1 MSRGERRSA
10 RDGPADSAG
19 LVDYWKFDDAPG
31 SLTAKDSVTT
41 AGHMAHDGTLM
52 AATDAGLPTFVT
64 PDPPSP
70 VACP

>member
-1 MSRGERRSA
+1 
-10 RDGPADSAG
+10 
-19 LVDYWKFDDAPG
+19 
-31 SLTAKDSVTT
+31 
-41 AGHMAHDGTLM
+41 MAHDGTLM